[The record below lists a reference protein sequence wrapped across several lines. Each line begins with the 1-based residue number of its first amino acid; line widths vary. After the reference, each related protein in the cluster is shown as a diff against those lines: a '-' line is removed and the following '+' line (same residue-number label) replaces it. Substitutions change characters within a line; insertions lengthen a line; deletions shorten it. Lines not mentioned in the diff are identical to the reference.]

1 MTTAGVVAPDRR
13 ELRACGLAALAEAG
27 ALALPAWLLLTE
39 TRGLDLSVVA
49 FTVPFVAIYV
59 GGAVLACAFRASR
72 WVAIGVVALAV
83 IAGAWLGRGDANRG
97 VFAVVVCLLVAF
109 RLMTLALRDWRQ
121 PIHAEL
127 GWFALA
133 LGLEVI
139 VASDATPE
147 WRGALLV
154 IVPLFFVA
162 GLASRASTV
171 WTSGGA
177 GQLDDRVR
185 GVWIRRAVLAT
196 GALIGAM
203 LLAVGLSV
211 RGGVLDRIGEWLAP
225 MANAVASFLV
235 WGLSQAARPV
245 FWLVDLIGIDPEG
258 VREFFESLR
267 EDAARRAA
275 EQGAKPGAPAAWQR
289 LLALCIFAAIGFA
302 IFRAIRRFRPPA
314 GGPEPDLGIRS
325 GTGET
330 ALPEAVVPARPRLRR
345 EPPADAVRRMYAASL
360 TALDALD
367 LAKDPWQTP
376 AEFAPRVSEAFP
388 GCATEFT
395 ELTRA
400 YEDVRYGS
408 LRLDGE
414 AIRRLEVGQRRIAAV
429 LTPR

>member
-1 MTTAGVVAPDRR
+1 MDVSGVVAPDRR

-27 ALALPAWLLLTE
+27 VLALPMWLLLTE
-39 TRGLDLSVVA
+39 TRGLGISVLA
-49 FTVPFVAIYV
+49 FTVPFVTIYV
-59 GGAVLACAFRASR
+59 AGAVVVCAFRASR
-72 WVAIGVVALAV
+72 WVAIGAVALAV
-83 IAGAWLGRGDANRG
+83 IAGAWLGRGDANRT
-97 VFAVVVCLLVAF
+97 VFAVVICMLIAF
-109 RLMTLALRDWRQ
+109 RLVTLALRDWRQ

-127 GWFALA
+127 AWFALA
-133 LGLEVI
+133 LALEVI

-147 WRGALLV
+147 WRVALLV

-177 GQLDDRVR
+177 GQLDERVR

-211 RGGVLDRIGEWLAP
+211 RGGVLDRIGEWLTPA
-225 MANAVASFLV
+225 ANAVASFLV

-245 FWLVDLIGIDPEG
+245 FWLVDLIGIDPDR

-267 EDAARRAA
+267 EDAAARAA
-275 EQGAKPGAPAAWQR
+275 EQDATPGAPAAWQR
-289 LLALCIFAAIGFA
+289 LLALSIFAAIGFA
-302 IFRAIRRFRPPA
+302 VYRAIRRLRAPA
-314 GGPEPDLGIRS
+314 GGPESILGVPS
-325 GTGET
+325 GIGES
-330 ALPEAVVPARPRLRR
+330 ALPEPVVPARPRFRR

-360 TALDALD
+360 DALQERD

-376 AEFAPRVSEAFP
+376 AEFAPTVCEAFP
-388 GCATEFT
+388 ECAAEFT
-395 ELTRA
+395 ALTRA

-408 LRLDGE
+408 LRLDRE
-414 AIRRLEVGQRRIAAV
+414 TLRRLEEGHERISET
-429 LTPR
+429 LSGR

>member
-1 MTTAGVVAPDRR
+1 MAVSGVVAPDRR

-27 ALALPAWLLLTE
+27 VLALPMWMLLTE
-39 TRGLDLSVVA
+39 TRGIGISVLA
-49 FTVPFVAIYV
+49 FTVPFVAVYV
-59 GGAVLACAFRASR
+59 GGAVLVCTFRASR
-72 WVAIGVVALAV
+72 GVAIGAVVLAV
-83 IAGAWLGRGDANRG
+83 IVGAWLGRGDANRA
-97 VFAVVVCLLVAF
+97 VFAVVVCLLIAF
-109 RLMTLALRDWRQ
+109 RLATLALRDWRQ

-147 WRGALLV
+147 WRGSLLV

-185 GVWIRRAVLAT
+185 AVWIRRAVLAT

-211 RGGVLDRIGEWLAP
+211 RGGVIDRIGEWLTPA
-225 MANAVASFLV
+225 ANAVASFLV

-245 FWLVDLIGIDPEG
+245 FWLVDLFGIDPDG

-275 EQGAKPGAPAAWQR
+275 EQDATPGAPAAWQR

-302 IFRAIRRFRPPA
+302 VYRAIRRLRAPT
-314 GGPEPDLGIRS
+314 GETEPHLGVPG
-325 GTGET
+325 GTGES
-330 ALPEAVVPARPRLRR
+330 APPQPVVPARPRFRR

-360 TALDALD
+360 DALHD
-367 LAKDPWQTP
+367 RDFAKDPWQTP
-376 AEFAPRVSEAFP
+376 AEFAPAVCEAFP
-388 GCATEFT
+388 ECATEFT

-408 LRLDGE
+408 LRLDGS
-414 AIRRLEVGQRRIAAV
+414 AIRRLEAGHQRTMRV
-429 LTPR
+429 FGGS

>member
-1 MTTAGVVAPDRR
+1 MAVAGVVAPDRR

-27 ALALPAWLLLTE
+27 VLALPMWLLLTE
-39 TRGLDLSVVA
+39 TRGLGISVLA
-49 FTVPFVAIYV
+49 FTVPFVAVYV
-59 GGAVLACAFRASR
+59 GGAVLACALRAAR
-72 WVAIGVVALAV
+72 GVAIGAVVLAA
-83 IAGAWLGRGDANRG
+83 IAGAWLGRGDANRI
-97 VFAVVVCLLVAF
+97 VFAVVVCLLIAF
-109 RLMTLALRDWRQ
+109 RLVTLALRDWRQ

-139 VASDATPE
+139 IASDATPE
-147 WRGALLV
+147 WRSALLV

-196 GALIGAM
+196 GALMGAM

-211 RGGVLDRIGEWLAP
+211 RGGVLDRIGGWLTP
-225 MANAVASFLV
+225 MANAAASFLV

-245 FWLVDLIGIDPEG
+245 FWLVDLIGIDPDG

-275 EQGAKPGAPAAWQR
+275 ARDPTPGAPAAWQR
-289 LLALCIFAAIGFA
+289 LLALCIFAAIGYA

-314 GGPEPDLGIRS
+314 GGADPDLGVPS
-325 GTGET
+325 GTGEST
-330 ALPEAVVPARPRLRR
+330 LPEPSVPARPRFRR

-360 TALDALD
+360 DALHERD
-367 LAKDPWQTP
+367 LEKDPWQTP
-376 AEFAPRVSEAFP
+376 AEFAPVVREAFP
-388 GCATEFT
+388 ECATEFT

-408 LRLDGE
+408 LRLDDE
-414 AIRRLEVGQRRIAAV
+414 TIRRLEAGQRRIAAA
-429 LTPR
+429 LAPR